1 MKNSIQILKY
11 FEDLILSI
19 PSLVSVRI
27 SMKLT
32 IWFFEQLTKV
42 TDTSAVQ
49 ARRGKDIQGIPWER
63 LNISREKYRLTRL
76 EQYKNYE
83 NIPASGENTDKV
95 HIIAAKWLSSVHFC
109 IFFYNNV
116 VYSFQKYKPVEKGAN
131 YYEFFYNTRVVKP
144 TILHFQVCGSLRN
157 RDIIFSI
164 VLPLL
169 MYWLLC
175 VYTFKAKEFGLV
187 YFKTWCLSNVQ

>member
-1 MKNSIQILKY
+1 MKY

-27 SMKLT
+27 SMKWT
-32 IWFFEQLTKV
+32 ICFFEQLTKV

-109 IFFYNNV
+109 IFFITMLYIP
-116 VYSFQKYKPVEKGAN
+116 FR
-131 YYEFFYNTRVVKP
+131 NTN
-144 TILHFQVCGSLRN
+144 Q
-157 RDIIFSI
+157 
-164 VLPLL
+164 
-169 MYWLLC
+169 
-175 VYTFKAKEFGLV
+175 
-187 YFKTWCLSNVQ
+187 